1 MRKVTLFGLSIVLLV
16 TGLFS
21 SALGV
26 GAQEPVELTDEPV
39 TLTQTPTPTPTPTV
53 TPTTAPGTL
62 QVADLEPGQVVN
74 NSAHTLSV
82 YGSGFTADCVVR
94 LVGHGLLITSF
105 VNERALIAQLP
116 SGVPAR
122 TYTLEVT
129 DGTRTATLQNA
140 LKVSAPQPQPTP
152 EPPKDPPPPGRP
164 ILTIRNYAVEPARV
178 RAGQEFVVT
187 IEVYNNGSRAG
198 ENSMAV
204 FPGGSFLPVGEPG
217 HMIWQLHINH
227 TAVVTQRLRAPAE
240 LSSGVHQV
248 QVNLS
253 ANDWSGDHYEYP
265 QTVPVEVIGTSGGGG
280 YTGQPKIVIEGVDTE
295 PAVLVPGEPFS
306 LTLRLANRGSRTAR
320 NVFATAASSEMA
332 IPASGSDTVSTPKIA
347 IEGVV
352 TVTLPLMLAN
362 VETGGRQNMAIA
374 LAYSDYSG
382 GNYSGQQNIGV
393 DINTSLT
400 RQPQLLVEEYT
411 TEPDFLA
418 PGDTFTLTM
427 RVTNVGGGDATRL
440 TLALGGEDGASLAPF
455 IPLRSGNVLFVNEVG
470 KGESVI
476 LSRQLIVDGSADAKA
491 YNLPIALAYDDP
503 RASRQEDVQRLSL
516 IVRKRP
522 ELQVSFYRPPDV
534 LAVGMPVPVSLEVIN
549 IGRSSVNVTGITASG
564 PKVEIQ
570 EQGMPFVGPL
580 DAGGSAPLDVLVTP
594 LEGGPA
600 EIVVSVEYR
609 DDFNQTQ
616 TISSTLSVEVMEGG
630 PGGPGGPMQGGPGGP
645 GASGEAPEEAP
656 ETLWQ
661 KIGRAVKGFLGFGS

>member
-1 MRKVTLFGLSIVLLV
+1 MRKIVLFGLLIVMLV

-21 SALGV
+21 SPPGV
-26 GAQEPVELTDEPV
+26 GAQEPIDLTGEPV
-39 TLTQTPTPTPTPTV
+39 MLTQTPTPTPTA
-53 TPTTAPGTL
+53 TPTTAPGAL
-62 QVADLEPGQVVN
+62 QVTNLEPGQVVN
-74 NSAHTLSV
+74 DSAHTLSV

-94 LVGHGLLITSF
+94 LVGYGLLTTSF
-105 VNERALIAQLP
+105 VNGTALTAQLP
-116 SGVPAR
+116 AGVPAR

-140 LKVSAPQPQPTP
+140 LKVTAPQPQPTP
-152 EPPKDPPPPGRP
+152 EPPQDPPPPGRP
-164 ILTIRNYAVEPARV
+164 ILTIRNYAVEPVRV

-204 FPGGSFLPVGEPG
+204 FPGGTFLPVGEPG

-253 ANDWSGDHYEYP
+253 ANDWAGDHYEYP
-265 QTVPVEVIGTSGGGG
+265 QTVPVEVIGTGGGSG
-280 YTGQPKIVIEGVDTE
+280 YAGQPKVVIEGVETE

-306 LTLRLANRGSRTAR
+306 LTLRLANRGSRTAL

-347 IEGVV
+347 IEGVM

-374 LAYSDYSG
+374 LAYSDYGG

-440 TLALGGEDGASLAPF
+440 TLALGGEDGANLAPF
-455 IPLRSGNVLFVNEVG
+455 IPLRSGNVLFVEEVG

-522 ELQVSFYRPPDV
+522 ELQVSFYRPPDPNMLV
-534 LAVGMPVPVSLEVIN
+534 VGMPVPVSLEIIN
-549 IGRSSVNVTGITASG
+549 IGRSSVNVTGITTSG
-564 PKVEIQ
+564 PRMEVQ

-580 DAGGSAPLDVLVTP
+580 DAGGSAPLDVLLTP

-600 EIVVSVEYR
+600 EIVVSVAYR

-616 TISSTLSVEVMEGG
+616 TVSSTLAVEVMEGG
-630 PGGPGGPMQGGPGGP
+630 PGGPMPGGPGGP
-645 GASGEAPEEAP
+645 GAPGEAPEEVP

-661 KIGRAVKGFLGFGS
+661 KVGRAIKGFLGFGS